1 MLNELS
7 NLLIINQTIKYYK
20 FKNAISKIFIKW
32 WGMSFKE
39 NLKEAMYCKN
49 LTTVQLAALTDINS
63 GTISSYLKTKNSMPP
78 VDKALKLAK
87 ALDVS
92 VDFLV
97 NGFESKTESSI
108 QQKSPFSLEV
118 FKIAQK
124 MEGFDKDELSIVT
137 NLIDFIRKKKM

>member
-1 MLNELS
+1 
-7 NLLIINQTIKYYK
+7 
-20 FKNAISKIFIKW
+20 
-32 WGMSFKE
+32 MSFKE

-49 LTTVQLAALTDINS
+49 LTTVQLATLTDINS
-63 GTISSYLKTKNSMPP
+63 GTISSYLKTKNSLPP

-97 NGFESKTESSI
+97 NGFDTKSESSI
-108 QQKSPFSLEV
+108 QQKSSFSLEV

-124 MEGFDKDELSIVT
+124 MNGLDKEELGIITDLV
-137 NLIDFIRKKKM
+137 DFIRKKKTNS

>member
-1 MLNELS
+1 
-7 NLLIINQTIKYYK
+7 
-20 FKNAISKIFIKW
+20 
-32 WGMSFKE
+32 MSFKE

-49 LTTVQLAALTDINS
+49 LTTLQLAALTDINS

-97 NGFESKTESSI
+97 NGFDSKTESSI
-108 QQKSPFSLEV
+108 QHKSPFSIEV
-118 FKIAQK
+118 FKLAQK
-124 MEGFDKDELSIVT
+124 MDGLEKDELAIIST
-137 NLIDFIRKKKM
+137 LIEFFKRRKQQKA

>member
-1 MLNELS
+1 
-7 NLLIINQTIKYYK
+7 
-20 FKNAISKIFIKW
+20 
-32 WGMSFKE
+32 MSFNE

-49 LTTVQLAALTDINS
+49 FTTTQLAALTDINS
-63 GTISSYLKTKNSMPP
+63 GTISNYLKTKGSMPP

-97 NGFESKTESSI
+97 NGFDSKTESSI
-108 QQKSPFSLEV
+108 QRKSPFSIEV

-124 MEGFDKDELSIVT
+124 MDGLDKDELAVIT
-137 NLIDFIRKKKM
+137 NMIDFINKKKTTHQ

>member
-1 MLNELS
+1 
-7 NLLIINQTIKYYK
+7 
-20 FKNAISKIFIKW
+20 
-32 WGMSFKE
+32 MSFKE

-87 ALDVS
+87 ALNVS

-97 NGFESKTESSI
+97 NGFEEKSESSI
-108 QQKSPFSLEV
+108 QQKSPFSIEV

-124 MEGFDKDELSIVT
+124 MNGLDKDELEIISSI
-137 NLIDFIRKKKM
+137 IDLLKKRKKIKKNL

>member
-1 MLNELS
+1 MSLS
-7 NLLIINQTIKYYK
+7 
-20 FKNAISKIFIKW
+20 
-32 WGMSFKE
+32 MSFNE
-39 NLKEAMYCKN
+39 NLKEAMFCKG

-63 GTISSYLKTKNSMPP
+63 GTISNYLKTKGSMPP

-97 NGFESKTESSI
+97 NGFEEKRKSSI
-108 QQKSPFSLEV
+108 QQKSPFTIEV

-124 MEGFDKDELSIVT
+124 MDGLEKDELAIITSM
-137 NLIDFIRKKKM
+137 IDLLKKRK

>member
-1 MLNELS
+1 
-7 NLLIINQTIKYYK
+7 
-20 FKNAISKIFIKW
+20 
-32 WGMSFKE
+32 MSFKE

-49 LTTVQLAALTDINS
+49 LTTVQLAALTNINS

-97 NGFESKTESSI
+97 NGFDSKKLISE
-108 QQKSPFSLEV
+108 QDMRYRGQKGLNKALMFVLYCLKRNENEIK
-118 FKIAQK
+118 FH
-124 MEGFDKDELSIVT
+124 L
-137 NLIDFIRKKKM
+137 

>member
-1 MLNELS
+1 
-7 NLLIINQTIKYYK
+7 
-20 FKNAISKIFIKW
+20 
-32 WGMSFKE
+32 
-39 NLKEAMYCKN
+39 MYCKN
-49 LTTVQLAALTDINS
+49 LTTIQLSALTDINS
-63 GTISSYLKTKNSMPP
+63 GTISNYLKTKGSMPP

-87 ALDVS
+87 VLDVS

>member
-1 MLNELS
+1 
-7 NLLIINQTIKYYK
+7 
-20 FKNAISKIFIKW
+20 
-32 WGMSFKE
+32 MSFKE

-49 LTTVQLAALTDINS
+49 LTTIQLAEMTGINS

-92 VDFLV
+92 IDFLV
-97 NGFESKTESSI
+97 NGFDEKTESSI
-108 QQKSPFSLEV
+108 QQKSPFSIEV

-124 MEGFDKDELSIVT
+124 LDGLEKDELAIITSM
-137 NLIDFIRKKKM
+137 IDLLKKRKE

>member
-1 MLNELS
+1 
-7 NLLIINQTIKYYK
+7 
-20 FKNAISKIFIKW
+20 
-32 WGMSFKE
+32 
-39 NLKEAMYCKN
+39 
-49 LTTVQLAALTDINS
+49 
-63 GTISSYLKTKNSMPP
+63 MPP

-87 ALDVS
+87 VLDVS

-137 NLIDFIRKKKM
+137 NLVDFIRKKKM

>member
-1 MLNELS
+1 
-7 NLLIINQTIKYYK
+7 
-20 FKNAISKIFIKW
+20 
-32 WGMSFKE
+32 MSFKE

-49 LTTVQLAALTDINS
+49 MTTAQLAGLAGVNS
-63 GTISSYLKTKNSMPP
+63 GTISSYLKSKSSMPP

-97 NGFESKTESSI
+97 NGFESKSKSSI
-108 QQKSPFSLEV
+108 KQKSPFSIEV

-124 MEGFDKDELSIVT
+124 MDGLEKDELAIVASMID
-137 NLIDFIRKKKM
+137 LIKKRKK